1 MPKILIQYMSQDDD
15 DDFQNKTQI
24 ILVILSCLGFILTIN
39 PRIMFCFIYFK
50 LVDGYWF
57 FCASERFFISA

>member
-24 ILVILSCLGFILTIN
+24 ILVILSCLGFNYKSSDYVLFYI
-39 PRIMFCFIYFK
+39 F
-50 LVDGYWF
+50 
-57 FCASERFFISA
+57 